1 VDRDGVGGGA
11 GETLKGCLLELLS
24 KNSKGRF
31 LKKMRF
37 GVRIKK
43 IHLLKITRA
52 LRMQD
57 RLGEGIT
64 KQL

>member
-1 VDRDGVGGGA
+1 
-11 GETLKGCLLELLS
+11 LS